1 MRSPAVLYLSMQL
14 ASAVLYVD
22 DGTVPAVLDFYTRA
36 FGMARRFYDPDY
48 QYGELAT
55 GEAIL
60 AVAAHSA
67 GVRLMPGGYAPPAAG
82 SRVENVEIAFTVLDV
97 PAAFGRAVDAGA
109 AVLAAPYTLPWG
121 QEVAYV
127 RSPEG
132 TLVGLCAPLPASP
145 SPS

>member
-1 MRSPAVLYLSMQL
+1 MLL

-36 FGMARRFYDPDY
+36 FGLARRFYDPDY

-55 GEAIL
+55 EGAIL
-60 AVAAHSA
+60 AVAAHAA
-67 GVRLMPGGYAPPAAG
+67 GVRLMPDGYRAPTT
-82 SRVENVEIAFTVLDV
+82 STRVAHVEIAFTVDDV
-97 PAAFGRAVDAGA
+97 RGAFERAVAAGA
-109 AVLAAPYTLPWG
+109 AVLAAPYELPWG

-132 TLVGLCAPLPASP
+132 TLIGLCAPLPAASP
-145 SPS
+145 AP